1 MKNVIIFGS
10 YSQGKQEKEV
20 NSPLI
25 SYTLYDPEAGTVMEV
40 SKLPDGSNVQ
50 LVFEHTIGAK
60 YPPVQTIHRDLDD
73 GEEPSTVIGSSL
85 CSFLSLNQMTK
96 NKEAGSKDIPLWE
109 WDDEGCRVESTNKT
123 HTVCICNH
131 LTGFANL
138 MDFHNYHVSKKFHIS

>member
-1 MKNVIIFGS
+1 M
-10 YSQGKQEKEV
+10 
-20 NSPLI
+20 I

-73 GEEPSTVIGSSL
+73 GEERSTVLGSSL
-85 CSFLSLNQMTK
+85 CSFLSLDQETRK
-96 NKEAGSKDIPLWE
+96 KEAGSKEIPLWE
-109 WDDEGCRVESTNKT
+109 WDNKGCRVELTNKT
-123 HTVCICNH
+123 HTICVCNH

-138 MDFHNYHVSKKFHIS
+138 MDFHNYIVSINYQ